1 MKETFQGK
9 SEDLVFKITNGYK
22 VSFIKSTYNPES
34 NSYWTRLIVRFS
46 GENGEYFYSL
56 VQKKLIDW
64 RIFDLS
70 CTNLGRFDL
79 YYFRKFKS
87 TDQDDLLELFMKNSC
102 EKINAKSKRKKASWK
117 RTSRGLILRIG
128 NRSDSNYYH
137 VYQKTKKITH
147 GVYDEMNCG
156 LGFELELKNQLI
168 KSFQKFL
175 FKNHLEEFEG
185 RLVEHFY
192 KYSKESFV
200 LDTCYTDWLQ
210 IGLRKIVS
218 KQKSEINSN
227 SLVSSYLRK
236 NSLDYFVQKK
246 QFFKLIQ
253 LLSFIR
259 TLEYSKQFINDQAY
273 CVIEFS
279 VMDFISFTGGNTK
292 STYQRTKALEF
303 LTSLQDL
310 KPLIQKFSDNEFR
323 RSVMFLYLKLTK
335 QNRRWTITITIGKEF
350 YFYHY
355 PFFFPDSFLIYKNKY
370 GLEIKLQL
378 IESFSQV
385 ELKTPKHGPDHG
397 LPVDSKGKTPKTEA
411 NALALRDSLINMPNK
426 PNVIWY
432 KNGGYQRGTSRG
444 YDTINVFDPDTNL
457 IAVYQKQPDESNLF
471 LTTSELTAIERY
483 HLIATDG
490 DFVTEKILNKQ
501 KTISTNIQDNTNNNN
516 GLQ

>member
-1 MKETFQGK
+1 MSKNKLSFESEKLVVDYISFNITGCKDPGRIANYLSDSFGFNSVVKETFQGK
-9 SEDLVFKITNGYK
+9 SEDLIFEITNGYK

-34 NSYWTRLIVRFS
+34 NSYWTGLIVRFS

-87 TDQDDLLELFMKNSC
+87 TDQDDLLELFVENSC
-102 EKINAKSKRKKASWK
+102 EKVNAKSKRKRASWK
-117 RTSRGLILRIG
+117 RTSRGLIMRIG
-128 NRSDSNYYH
+128 NRSDSNYYR

-147 GVYDEMNCG
+147 GVYDEMACV
-156 LGFELELKNQLI
+156 LEFELELKKQLI
-168 KSFQKFL
+168 KSFQKLL

-200 LDTCYTDWLQ
+200 LDTYYTDWLE

-236 NSLDYFVQKK
+236 NSLDSFVQKK

-259 TLEYSKQFINDQAY
+259 TLEYSKQFINDQVY

-279 VMDFISFTGGNTK
+279 VMDFISFTGSNTK

-303 LTSLQDL
+303 LTNLQDL

-323 RSVMFLYLKLTK
+323 RSVMFPYLKLTK
-335 QNRRWTITITIGKEF
+335 QNRRWTITMAVGEEF
-350 YFYHY
+350 YFYNY
-355 PFFFPDSFLIYKNKY
+355 PFFFPNSFLIYKNKY
-370 GLEIKLQL
+370 DLEIKLQL
-378 IESFSQV
+378 IEGFSQV
-385 ELKTPKHGPDHG
+385 ELKKIF
-397 LPVDSKGKTPKTEA
+397 PVKKCLNQFSVSNKDLTKIKKRLIDSFFELK
-411 NALALRDSLINMPNK
+411 D
-426 PNVIWY
+426 
-432 KNGGYQRGTSRG
+432 
-444 YDTINVFDPDTNL
+444 
-457 IAVYQKQPDESNLF
+457 
-471 LTTSELTAIERY
+471 SELIKNEFNLTGSLNETKKIED
-483 HLIATDG
+483 LSPGLLSKIE
-490 DFVTEKILNKQ
+490 FLSFWEKI
-501 KTISTNIQDNTNNNN
+501 
-516 GLQ
+516 